1 MMTMMRTLDSDSN
14 AEGEGGGGRGEETTS
29 SKRGAMESG
38 ELAADV
44 GCAKG
49 LASR

>member
-14 AEGEGGGGRGEETTS
+14 TEGEGGGRGEETTS